1 MLLPFIGNNQMD
13 VKQMTAAV
21 GQSFESRSFGA
32 SGESLNFTSNESG
45 QLSQTSKECRKND
58 SEVSHVVRAKKRSD
72 QVSLFQIRVLLLWLL
87 LKMFCYQIFSNPKLS
102 KGRA

>member
-1 MLLPFIGNNQMD
+1 MD

-21 GQSFESRSFGA
+21 GESFESRSFGA
-32 SGESLNFTSNESG
+32 SGGSLNFTSNESG
-45 QLSQTSKECRKND
+45 QLSQTSKECGKND

-72 QVSLFQIRVLLLWLL
+72 QVSLFQIRVLLLWQL
-87 LKMFCYQIFSNPKLS
+87 LKMFYYQIFSNPKLS